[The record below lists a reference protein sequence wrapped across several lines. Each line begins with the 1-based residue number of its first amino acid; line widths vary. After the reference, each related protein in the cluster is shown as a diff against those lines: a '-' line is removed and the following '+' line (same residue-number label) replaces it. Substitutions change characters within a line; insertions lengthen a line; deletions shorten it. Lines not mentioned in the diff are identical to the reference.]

1 MLTEFEA
8 QILKAIIKVNSN
20 KNLCEKLYKQVENIT
35 VVRREFTGCGFYTE
49 FHVNSKN
56 YKLDNKEKIMLGGII
71 AELSEL
77 EHGTNFILYIENG
90 LIQTLEGFCYDEQ
103 WPDNTTIIKL
113 FSVSENG
120 SLIPME

>member
-35 VVRREFTGCGFYTE
+35 VVRREFTSCGFYTE

-56 YKLDNKEKIMLGGII
+56 YKLDNKEKIMSRKMSPI
-71 AELSEL
+71 
-77 EHGTNFILYIENG
+77 Y
-90 LIQTLEGFCYDEQ
+90 
-103 WPDNTTIIKL
+103 
-113 FSVSENG
+113 
-120 SLIPME
+120 